1 LRTPHGGRTL
11 AGNMVVFVAKLAA
24 LAALLAPVG
33 VVMSTADHSPV
44 KKSDPGLRAPPI
56 LWSDRIFLNRPIA
69 SGWLAARGIPYDQW
83 AGRHPRAARRLD
95 RAAR

>member
-1 LRTPHGGRTL
+1 MLL
-11 AGNMVVFVAKLAA
+11 FVAKLAA

-33 VVMSTADHSPV
+33 VVLSTADHSPV

-69 SGWLAARGIPYDQW
+69 SGWLGARGISYDRW
-83 AGRHPRAARRLD
+83 ADRHPRAARRLA
-95 RAAR
+95 RAQP

>member
-1 LRTPHGGRTL
+1 
-11 AGNMVVFVAKLAA
+11 MFVAKLVT

-33 VVMSTADHSPV
+33 VAMATADHSPV

-83 AGRHPRAARRLD
+83 SARHPRAARRLA

>member
-1 LRTPHGGRTL
+1 MLL
-11 AGNMVVFVAKLAA
+11 FVAKLVA

-33 VVMSTADHSPV
+33 VVLSTADHSPV

-69 SGWLAARGIPYDQW
+69 SGWLGARGIPYGSW
-83 AGRHPRAARRLD
+83 ADRHPLAARRL
-95 RAAR
+95 ARTQR